1 MKLAQ
6 SWESF
11 KKNVRAFYVDDSQG
25 KPVWRKKTI
34 AWTAVCLVFFG
45 MAAPYIS
52 MDKDSSVVHNSTEPI
67 KFQGQDVPVPN
78 SEASG
83 KVGEMISNS
92 ERKER
97 GRQKAQGQAP
107 RGRLVRNIEYKAPQ
121 VIARKDSDGTTAG
134 LPVGTNLIGKLLTSV
149 DTREPKQMYKVLL
162 PYGGRDKNGGE
173 IPKNSVLF
181 GTIRYPGNGNK
192 VFFQFSN
199 ALLPNGKEVEIK
211 AQALSSKD
219 YSPGLIGEY
228 HGKGMERVAATLGLS
243 MVSAMSDTLTE
254 REALG
259 QGGIGSVA
267 EATPKATA
275 KNALYQ
281 GLSRV
286 SEMEAARQADRL
298 AREPEYVTIDAG
310 QEMIVNLTATYREAH

>member
-1 MKLAQ
+1 VKFSEKWNVL
-6 SWESF
+6 
-11 KKNVRAFYVDDSQG
+11 KKKTRALYVDDSQG
-25 KPVWRKKTI
+25 KPVWKKKPI
-34 AWTAVCLVFFG
+34 IWTAICVVSFG
-45 MAAPYIS
+45 MAVPYS
-52 MDKDSSVVHNSTEPI
+52 GMDKDSSVIQNSTEPI
-67 KFQGQDVPVPN
+67 KFGGQKDLKK
-78 SEASG
+78 SSGASG
-83 KVGEMISNS
+83 KVDELISNS
-92 ERKER
+92 EKKE
-97 GRQKAQGQAP
+97 QGQ
-107 RGRLVRNIEYKAPQ
+107 RSGQGRSPSRRIVRNIEYKAPQ
-121 VIARKDSDGTTAG
+121 VISRKGADGFQPG

-149 DTREPKQMYKVLL
+149 DTREPKHMYKVLL

-199 ALLPNGKEVEIK
+199 ALLPNGKEVQIK
-211 AQALSSKD
+211 AQALSSRD

-228 HGKGMERVAATLGLS
+228 HSKGAERVAATLGLS

-259 QGGIGSVA
+259 QGGIGTVTQ
-267 EATPKATA
+267 ATPKATA

-281 GLSRV
+281 GLSKV

-310 QEMIVNLTATYREAH
+310 KEMIINLTATYREGH